1 MRQLLLRLEIDQLQG
16 DDVVRLAAATVDIEG
31 QMAGNPPVDGAGR
44 IEHERSWPGDEA
56 AGFVVVASLHDVDLF
71 AQCRRLADDLPRL
84 PRRGRIQGSRQSR
97 VKMHAKTEPQ
107 PLQAHTDRKYSVF
120 HIQLRHPARM

>member
-1 MRQLLLRLEIDQLQG
+1 MYPPARMRQLLLRLEIDQLQG
-16 DDVVRLAAATVDIEG
+16 DDVIRLAAATVDIEG

-44 IEHERSWPGDEA
+44 MEHERSWPGDEA

-84 PRRGRIQGSRQSR
+84 PRRGRIPEVQGG
-97 VKMHAKTEPQ
+97 VA
-107 PLQAHTDRKYSVF
+107 DRREFCSAVT
-120 HIQLRHPARM
+120 P